1 MSNPSPDTPQDIRI
15 IGLTGPMCAGKNRV
29 GELLAIRGYI
39 VLDTDPVA
47 HQALHAVKDAVLL
60 AFTSEAV
67 KQGLCLTN
75 NDGSINRRA
84 LGTLLFSD
92 PQLLSRHEG
101 IIYPKIDELINE
113 FIREQATKD
122 SCPGIVIN
130 APLLHKSAVLSR
142 CQLVIFVHANL
153 FLRIFR
159 SRRRDKLPFI
169 QIFRRFYAQRNL
181 FSQYF
186 SKGVD
191 ILKVNNHGSIRALQ
205 KKLDRLLSQRG
216 Y

>member
-1 MSNPSPDTPQDIRI
+1 
-15 IGLTGPMCAGKNRV
+15 MCAGKNRV
-29 GELLAIRGYI
+29 GELLSTRGYI

-60 AFTSEAV
+60 AFTGEAV

-113 FIREQATKD
+113 FIQEQTAKD

>member
-1 MSNPSPDTPQDIRI
+1 
-15 IGLTGPMCAGKNRV
+15 MCAGKNRV
-29 GELLAIRGYI
+29 GELLATRGYI

-60 AFTSEAV
+60 AFTGEAV

-84 LGTLLFSD
+84 LGALLFSD